1 MLKLS
6 VMLNINK
13 KVKEA
18 FEWLLVVVVAFIVAF
33 LINSFILTNSFIP
46 TPSMETNLPV
56 GSRLFGFRL
65 YYLFTDV
72 KRGDVV
78 IFDYG
83 YLCKNDDQMYQK
95 NDDHCCPLC
104 GRDDKKNT
112 KVQYIKRVIGLPG
125 DHVVIKAEYT
135 AEQEL
140 FRNLKFPDPNI
151 KATCGYVYVNG
162 EKLVEPYLSEPM
174 VVNNFYKPVDVIVPE
189 NSYFL
194 LGDNRNNSED
204 SRFWVKMFLDK
215 KDILAKALLVYWPLN
230 KIGIIK

>member
-1 MLKLS
+1 MIR
-6 VMLNINK
+6 INK

-18 FEWLLVVVVAFIVAF
+18 FEWLLVIVVAFAVAF
-33 LINSFILTNSFIP
+33 LINSTILTNSFIP

-83 YLCKNDDQMYQK
+83 YLCKNDGEMYQT
-95 NDDHCCPLC
+95 NDEHRCPLC
-104 GRDDKKNT
+104 GREDKKNT

-125 DHVVIKAEYT
+125 DHIEIKAEYT

-140 FRNLKFPDPNI
+140 FRNLKFADPNV

-162 EKLVEPYLSEPM
+162 ERLKEDYLPEPM
-174 VVNNFYKPVDVIVPE
+174 VVNSFYKPVDVVVPE
-189 NSYFL
+189 DSYFM

-204 SRFWVKMFLDK
+204 SRFWPKMFLNK
-215 KDILAKALLVYWPLN
+215 KDILAKALFVYWPLN
-230 KIGIIK
+230 RMGLIK